1 MNPSG
6 DTKFRTDELSLQA
19 SALRAQVLERCRRTL
34 HHDMNNAVQS
44 IHSGL
49 ELLSKCVGS
58 PGIARIT
65 PQECINLLKQQF
77 VTLQSTFRK
86 LLSEIADPPGDP
98 ETFDFSSLLG
108 EVLQTLRHERAIVKA
123 GVQIDPELSV
133 HARKVNV
140 RSIVFGAL
148 FEAIDRAPAD
158 GALQITAARHA
169 HRTNLEIRISAAS
182 IQRNPDK
189 AHSVRELLGNLL
201 HAEGGELR
209 QEPEQTDFRMVL
221 TVPSAQESSAESV
234 ADDANA
240 PLRVL
245 IADRNRDAADSLA
258 MILQLEGH
266 DAKAIYSGTQVL
278 GMLETFSPHVVLF
291 DSDLPG
297 CDPGE
302 VVNAARARAGKRA
315 LLAQVSSN
323 DRVRHDNFDAHLM
336 RPVEWPQLQALLRSS
351 RAVS

>member
-6 DTKFRTDELSLQA
+6 DTKFRTDEVSLQA

-58 PGIARIT
+58 AGIARIS

-77 VTLQSTFRK
+77 LTLQSTFRK

-98 ETFDFSSLLG
+98 ETFDFSALLT
-108 EVLQTLRHERAIVKA
+108 EVLQTLRHERAITKA
-123 GVQIDPELSV
+123 TIQIDPELAV
-133 HARKVNV
+133 HGCKVNI
-140 RSIVFGAL
+140 RNIVFGAL
-148 FEAIDRAPAD
+148 FEAIDRRPAD
-158 GALQITAARHA
+158 GTLRITAVRHA
-169 HRTNLEIRISAAS
+169 FRTTLEIHIPAS
-182 IQRNPDK
+182 SMQGHPDRT
-189 AHSVRELLGNLL
+189 HSVRELLGNLL
-201 HAEGGELR
+201 HAEGGELQ
-209 QEPEQTDFRMVL
+209 QEPQESDFRMAL
-221 TVPSAQESSAESV
+221 TVPSAQESSAESLATD
-234 ADDANA
+234 ADA

-266 DAKAIYSGTQVL
+266 QAKAIYSGTQVL

-297 CDPGE
+297 CDPGD
-302 VVNAARARAGKRA
+302 VVNAARARDGKPA
-315 LLAQVSSN
+315 LFAQVSST
-323 DRVRHDNFDAHLM
+323 DRVRHDNFDAHLL

-351 RAVS
+351 RVPS

>member
-6 DTKFRTDELSLQA
+6 DTKFRADELSLQA

-86 LLSEIADPPGDP
+86 LLSEIADPPGEP
-98 ETFDFSSLLG
+98 ETFDFSSLLL
-108 EVLQTLRHERAIVKA
+108 EVLQTLRHERAIAKA
-123 GVQIDPELSV
+123 VTQIDPELPV
-133 HARKVNV
+133 HARKVNI
-140 RSIVFGAL
+140 RSVVFGAL
-148 FEAIDRAPAD
+148 FEAIDRAPSD
-158 GALQITAARHA
+158 GALQITAARHDY
-169 HRTNLEIRISAAS
+169 RTRLEIRILPSS
-182 IQRNPDK
+182 MNRQLDE
-189 AHSVRELLGNLL
+189 AHSVRELLGTLL
-201 HAEGGELR
+201 QAEGGELNS
-209 QEPEQTDFRMVL
+209 EPADAGFAMVL
-221 TVPSAQESSAESV
+221 TVPSAQQSSAESLAKG
-234 ADDANA
+234 ADE

-266 DAKAIYSGTQVL
+266 DAKAIYSGAQVL
-278 GMLETFSPHVVLF
+278 GMLNTFSPHVVLF

-297 CDPGE
+297 CDPAE
-302 VVNAARARAGKRA
+302 VVNAARSRAGRPA

-323 DRVRHDNFDAHLM
+323 DRARHENFDAHLL

-351 RAVS
+351 RPAS